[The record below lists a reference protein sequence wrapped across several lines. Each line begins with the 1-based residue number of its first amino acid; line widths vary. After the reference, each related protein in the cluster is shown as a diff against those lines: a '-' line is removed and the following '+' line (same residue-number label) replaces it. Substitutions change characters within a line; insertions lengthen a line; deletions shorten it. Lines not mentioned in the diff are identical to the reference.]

1 MIQLEFINTR
11 ITQCNDD
18 HNSCLR
24 LESFCINQQY
34 SQQKHAVIIEQNIEL
49 NKTFTQIAT
58 CVFYVFLVFY
68 VFHVFNI

>member
-1 MIQLEFINTR
+1 MIQLEFINTN

-34 SQQKHAVIIEQNIEL
+34 SQQKNGVIIEQNVE
-49 NKTFTQIAT
+49 
-58 CVFYVFLVFY
+58 
-68 VFHVFNI
+68 